1 MDSPG
6 GSTAAQNTHL
16 ATVHDMLLL
25 LYDWHSNLG
34 CHDTSDF
41 QRLGKPCVSGTLHV
55 SPGVTLLHFMLS
67 HQVMA
72 KLTKAGVT
80 PFSHFASHIL
90 PWGAASVINQPNPM
104 AAHSSCIPGGKD
116 PGYLQ
121 VGEHGVSI
129 CGTWCP

>member
-1 MDSPG
+1 MDSQD

-16 ATVHDMLLL
+16 VRYLPLSMTCC
-25 LYDWHSNLG
+25 SCCTIG
-34 CHDTSDF
+34 CDDTSDF
-41 QRLGKPCVSGTLHV
+41 QRLGNSGNLHV

-67 HQVMA
+67 HQVMT

-90 PWGAASVINQPNPM
+90 TWGVASVINQPNPT
-104 AAHSSCIPGGKD
+104 AHSSCIPGGKD

-129 CGTWCP
+129 CETWCP